1 MIIWFQFY
9 KEMSQ
14 SIPSEKRE
22 KLSRSMVFFAKL
34 WMKFVTERCERGRG
48 RRPRWA
54 YQGLEFLQTVCEP
67 RNTKHLT
74 EEEFEDLKL
83 NMDVCISH
91 VVGTTAPSTPESG
104 FYSASPRSSIEHIRA
119 RSRGSSPS
127 PRPSY
132 KSQRSNS
139 RKTSMEQ
146 GSPGLDS
153 LDGLSFNQGR

>member
-1 MIIWFQFY
+1 
-9 KEMSQ
+9 MSE
-14 SIPSEKRE
+14 SITSEKRE
-22 KLSRSMVFFAKL
+22 KLSRSMVFFANL

-48 RRPRWA
+48 MRPRWA
-54 YQGLEFLQTVCEP
+54 YQGLEFLQSVCEP

-91 VVGTTAPSTPESG
+91 VIGTTAPSTPESG

-146 GSPGLDS
+146 ASPGLDS
-153 LDGLSFNQGR
+153 IDGISFPPGRWVIVWIT